1 MLLQV
6 SFQISAV
13 LRPDPSFPILDSIQG
28 TRLVPLFWATE
39 GFTEVRSLELAIQ
52 MTLMLPMT
60 MMLPMS
66 YDNDRANANVSTTDN
81 DDDADND
88 FK

>member
-39 GFTEVRSLELAIQ
+39 GFTEVRSLKLALQ
-52 MTLMLPMT
+52 MVMEMMILMIMI
-60 MMLPMS
+60 
-66 YDNDRANANVSTTDN
+66 
-81 DDDADND
+81 
-88 FK
+88 

>member
-39 GFTEVRSLELAIQ
+39 GFTEVRSLSVVLLIIIVMIIIMPIILSLTISVNGTYQ
-52 MTLMLPMT
+52 F
-60 MMLPMS
+60 
-66 YDNDRANANVSTTDN
+66 YDNI
-81 DDDADND
+81 
-88 FK
+88 

>member
-6 SFQISAV
+6 SFQITAV

-39 GFTEVRSLELAIQ
+39 GFTEVRSLELA
-52 MTLMLPMT
+52 MPMICSI
-60 MMLPMS
+60 P
-66 YDNDRANANVSTTDN
+66 VSM
-81 DDDADND
+81 
-88 FK
+88 